1 MRIVKGGLIVNRLD
15 KTNYIV
21 KDAGVGVKVN
31 ELPVKITKRSIM
43 IMLSA
48 YNIPFKKTDPKNF
61 LENKLEMLYKQHFP
75 VNMPK
80 PIKPIEPKPIE
91 PKPVAP
97 IGTAI
102 PSYTPPAII
111 PPIVPADV
119 PEPRKRV
126 MPRPKVRN
134 PDISL

>member
-1 MRIVKGGLIVNRLD
+1 MRIIKGGLIVNKLD
-15 KTNYIV
+15 RNNYIV

-31 ELPVKITKRSIM
+31 ELPVKITKKSIM

-48 YNIPFKKTDPKNF
+48 YNLPFDKKESKSS

-75 VNMPK
+75 VNIT
-80 PIKPIEPKPIE
+80 PIKPIEPK
-91 PKPVAP
+91 
-97 IGTAI
+97 GTAI

-111 PPIVPADV
+111 PPIIPADV

-126 MPRPKVRN
+126 MPRPRVRK

>member
-1 MRIVKGGLIVNRLD
+1 MRIIKGGLIVNRLD
-15 KTNYIV
+15 RNSFIV

-31 ELPVKITKRSIM
+31 ELPVKITKSSIM
-43 IMLSA
+43 IMLRA

-75 VNMPK
+75 VNMPT
-80 PIKPIEPKPIE
+80 PIKPIEPK
-91 PKPVAP
+91 AP

-102 PSYTPPAII
+102 PTYTPPPII
-111 PPIVPADV
+111 PPIIPADV

>member
-1 MRIVKGGLIVNRLD
+1 MRIIKGGLIVNQLD
-15 KTNYIV
+15 KNNYIV
-21 KDAGVGVKVN
+21 KDAGIGIKVN
-31 ELPVKITKRSIM
+31 ELPVKITKKSIM

-48 YNIPFKKTDPKNF
+48 YNIPFDKKESKSN
-61 LENKLEMLYKQHFP
+61 LESKLKMLYKQNFP
-75 VNMPK
+75 VNIT
-80 PIKPIEPKPIE
+80 PIKPIE

-97 IGTAI
+97 MGTAI
-102 PSYTPPAII
+102 PSYTPPPII
-111 PPIVPADV
+111 PPIIPADV